1 LGDIKDHVIFE
12 VRVSVSMKN
21 IGASDVTSCVLVV
34 CVLL

>member
-1 LGDIKDHVIFE
+1 VTFE
-12 VRVSVSMKN
+12 DPMSVSMKS